1 MPIRYLLFDLDETL
15 YSRDAGVMQTI
26 SRLIRQ
32 YIVERYGLT
41 YEEADALARRYHA
54 QYGTSMRGLL
64 LHHNLDADDF
74 LAYVHNFPLE
84 DKLSPDPALDAML
97 AALPGTKV
105 IFTNADRNHA
115 ERVLERLGVRRYFSQ
130 IVDVTAVDY
139 ISKPNPEAYRRCLE
153 RLGARPEECV
163 MIEDSG
169 RNLAPAAALGMV
181 TVLVDGGPEET
192 ADYRVDDI
200 LALPAVIEAICRE
213 RACI

>member
-1 MPIRYLLFDLDETL
+1 MTIRYLIFDLDETL
-15 YSRDAGVMQTI
+15 YRRDAGVMQTI

-64 LHHNLDADDF
+64 LHNNLDPDDF

-97 AALPGTKV
+97 ASLPGTKV
-105 IFTNADRNHA
+105 IFTNADRRHA
-115 ERVLERLGVRRYFSQ
+115 ERVLERLGVRHHFSQ
-130 IVDVTAVDY
+130 IVDVTAVNY
-139 ISKPNPEAYRRCLE
+139 ISKPNPQAYQLCLQ

-169 RNLAPAAALGMV
+169 RNLAPAAALGIT
-181 TVLVDGGPEET
+181 TVLVDGAPEET
-192 ADYRVDDI
+192 ADYRIDDI
-200 LALPAVIEAICRE
+200 LALPAVIETICRQ
-213 RACI
+213 RSCA